1 MSRSSL
7 MKLTAMALLLAS
19 AHAARAAAVTLKFAT
34 IAPDGSAWMQR
45 FDQMKKEVS
54 DATGGQVILK
64 VYPGGV
70 LGEEKDVL
78 FKIKVG
84 QVDGG
89 GFMGHGVGVICPD
102 ARALMLPMKFKN
114 YEEVDA
120 VLEKMQPYL
129 EAQCE
134 KNGFIALG
142 WTEIGFS
149 YLYSVMPVR
158 SIKDLRGAKPWTLPD
173 ERMLNVLFKH
183 AKISA
188 IPLPVADVLTGLQTG
203 LIQTVYAPP
212 LAAVVMQWYTKIK
225 FRNDMRLGYSF
236 GGMFVSKASWNKI
249 PADLQPK
256 VLEICHRHMKELTKS
271 VRKSDAEALKV
282 LSDNGV
288 QAVTSTPADIKEF
301 EEVSALA
308 LAEQKATLL
317 PPEVCDMVQKYL
329 DDYRAAQGAAAKP

>member
-1 MSRSSL
+1 MFRPCL
-7 MKLTAMALLLAS
+7 KNFVVLAILLA
-19 AHAARAAAVTLKFAT
+19 AVQGALAANYTLKFAT
-34 IAPDGSAWMQR
+34 MAPDGSAWMQR
-45 FDQMKKEVS
+45 FEQMKKEVS

-64 VYPGGV
+64 IYPGGV

-84 QVDGG
+84 QIDGA

-102 ARALMLPMKFKN
+102 ARAVMLPLTFKN

-129 EAQCE
+129 EKQCE
-134 KNGFIALG
+134 QNGFIALG

-149 YLYSVMPVR
+149 YLYSVLPVR

-173 ERMLNVLFKH
+173 ESMLNVLFKY

-188 IPLPVADVLTGLQTG
+188 IPLPVGDVLTGLQTG

-212 LAAVVMQWYTKIK
+212 LVAVVMQWYTKIK
-225 FRNDMRLGYSF
+225 YRNDMRLGYSF
-236 GGMFVSKASWNKI
+236 GGVFVSKSSWKKL
-249 PADLQPK
+249 PPEFQLK
-256 VLEICHRHMKELTKS
+256 VLEICHRHMKELTKT
-271 VRKSDAEALKV
+271 VRKSDMDALKV

-288 QAVTSTPADIKEF
+288 QVVTSTPEDIKEF
-301 EEVSALA
+301 EQVSALA
-308 LAEQKATLL
+308 LDEQKTRLL
-317 PPEVCDMVQKYL
+317 APEACDLVQKYL
-329 DDYRAAQGAAAKP
+329 DEYRAAQAAK

>member
-1 MSRSSL
+1 MFRSGL
-7 MKLTAMALLLAS
+7 KNLAVLVVLLAV
-19 AHAARAAAVTLKFAT
+19 AQGALAATHTLKFAT
-34 IAPDGSAWMQR
+34 MAPDGSAWMQR

-64 VYPGGV
+64 IYPGGV

-84 QVDGG
+84 QVDGA

-102 ARALMLPMKFKN
+102 ARAIMLPMTFRSFG
-114 YEEVDA
+114 EVDA
-120 VLEKMQPYL
+120 VREKMEPYL

-149 YLYSVMPVR
+149 YLYSVAPVR

-173 ERMLNVLFKH
+173 ERMLNVLFKF

-188 IPLPVADVLTGLQTG
+188 IPLPVGDVLTGLQTG

-212 LAAVVMQWYTKIK
+212 LVAVVMQWYTKIK
-225 FRNDMRLGYSF
+225 YRNDMRLGYSF
-236 GGMFVSKASWNKI
+236 GGMFISKSSWNKV
-249 PADLQPK
+249 PPEFQAK
-256 VLEICHRHMKELTKS
+256 VSEICHRHMKALTES
-271 VRKSDAEALKV
+271 VRKSDADALKV

-288 QAVTSTPADIKEF
+288 QVVTSTPADVKEF

-317 PPEVCDMVQKYL
+317 APEACDLVQKYL
-329 DDYRAAQGAAAKP
+329 EEYRAAQAAK

>member
-7 MKLTAMALLLAS
+7 MKLAAMTLVLAF
-19 AHAARAAAVTLKFAT
+19 AQGARAAVVTLKFAT

-45 FDQMKKEVS
+45 FDQMKKEVAE
-54 DATGGQVILK
+54 ATGGQVVLK

-102 ARALMLPMKFKN
+102 ARALMLPMRFKN

-120 VLEKMQPYL
+120 VLAKMQPYL

-149 YLYSVMPVR
+149 YLYSVLPVR

-188 IPLPVADVLTGLQTG
+188 IPLPIADVLTGLQTG

-271 VRKSDAEALKV
+271 VRKSDTDALKV
-282 LSDNGV
+282 LSD
-288 QAVTSTPADIKEF
+288 QP
-301 EEVSALA
+301 
-308 LAEQKATLL
+308 
-317 PPEVCDMVQKYL
+317 
-329 DDYRAAQGAAAKP
+329 